1 MEKKKTLFVTAKY
14 GSLEFSE
21 TACPYNENVHDEQVE
36 DCIESIVRQID
47 EAGKEEMTDAFQL
60 QKPQIIEE
68 DDERA

>member
-36 DCIESIVRQID
+36 DCIESIVRQT
-47 EAGKEEMTDAFQL
+47 MR
-60 QKPQIIEE
+60 
-68 DDERA
+68 ERRK